1 MIVEWKTANGTASGE
16 VVAAITYYQVR
27 LKNGKTMIVAKQ
39 DTKEIE
45 NETHRD

>member
-39 DTKEIE
+39 NTKEIE
-45 NETHRD
+45 DETHRD